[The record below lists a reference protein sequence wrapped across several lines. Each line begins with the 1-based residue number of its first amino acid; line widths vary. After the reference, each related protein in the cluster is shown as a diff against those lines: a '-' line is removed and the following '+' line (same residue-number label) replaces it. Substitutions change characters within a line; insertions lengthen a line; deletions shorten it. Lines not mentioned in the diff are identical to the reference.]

1 MATVKPKTIVQYTLT
16 GNSVSHARTDVET
29 RDVDVTIDEPTERG
43 GTNMGLSPTESL
55 IASLIGCTNV
65 IGQRV
70 GEAHGVHFQDFA
82 IEALADFDRRG
93 VMMQDEVDIPFPKIV
108 LTISG
113 KADVDEA
120 TLEKVKTDL
129 GRFCPIAKVIR
140 GSGTVI
146 EEIWNIS
153 KP

>member
-1 MATVKPKTIVQYTLT
+1 MATAKPKTVVQYSLT
-16 GNSVSHARTDVET
+16 GHSISHARTDVDT
-29 RDVDVTIDEPTERG
+29 RDADVTIDEPSERG

-55 IASLIGCTNV
+55 VASLIGCTNV

-70 GEAHGVHFQDFA
+70 AEANGVHFQDFG

-93 VMMQDEVDIPFPKIV
+93 VMMQDEVEIPFPKIT

-113 KADVDEA
+113 KADVDGA
-120 TLEKVKTDL
+120 TLEKIKTDL
-129 GRFCPIAKVIR
+129 GKFCPIAKVTR
-140 GSGTVI
+140 GSGTII

>member
-1 MATVKPKTIVQYTLT
+1 MATVKPKTVVQYTLQ
-16 GNSVSHARTDVET
+16 GNSISHARTDVET
-29 RDVDVTIDEPTERG
+29 RDVDVTIDEPTQRG

-55 IASLIGCTNV
+55 VASLIGCTNV

-70 GEAHGVHFQDFA
+70 AEAQGVHFQDFH

-93 VMMQDEVDIPFPKIV
+93 VMMEEEIEIPFPKIV
-108 LTISG
+108 LNISG

-120 TLEKVKTDL
+120 TLDRIKTDL
-129 GRFCPIAKVIR
+129 GKFCPIAKVIR
-140 GSGTVI
+140 GSGTEI
-146 EEIWNIS
+146 EENWTIT